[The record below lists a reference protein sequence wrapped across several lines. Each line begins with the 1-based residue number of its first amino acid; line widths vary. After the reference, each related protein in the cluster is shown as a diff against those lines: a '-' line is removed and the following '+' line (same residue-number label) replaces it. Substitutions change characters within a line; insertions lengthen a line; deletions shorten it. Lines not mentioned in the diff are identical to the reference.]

1 MEKEREAS
9 VPMRAL
15 HDCVLLHHVVLLLLT
30 CVHTQAA
37 SSAMCGLAGRLS
49 HVCRCDPCRYNAFLT
64 SHSHIAYRALL
75 PRLLLSWL
83 LHVDRMQPR
92 ADTINLLGGGGLE
105 SESS

>member
-9 VPMRAL
+9 VPMRTL
-15 HDCVLLHHVVLLLLT
+15 HDYVPLHHVVLLLLT

-49 HVCRCDPCRYNAFLT
+49 HVCHCDPCRYNAFLT

-75 PRLLLSWL
+75 LRLLLSWL
-83 LHVDRMQPR
+83 LCIDNMQPR
-92 ADTINLLGGGGLE
+92 ADTICLVVVD
-105 SESS
+105 